1 MNSLIN
7 NLQMSRLSQLLKKDN
22 KVSLR
27 NSNNKTEKIFLLSH
41 LLAHNVIETIE
52 VNLRWDN

>member
-52 VNLRWDN
+52 VNLR